1 MWRAA
6 EFAPGILQPT
16 SDMLGFGAKTYEGKK
31 KFSFC
36 VEEFSPGVQPA
47 EDSVGIDINLKE
59 IQMH

>member
-1 MWRAA
+1 
-6 EFAPGILQPT
+6 
-16 SDMLGFGAKTYEGKK
+16 MLGFGAKTYEGKK